1 METTAKQAWIVDL
14 ETGAVLLDKDGTT
27 PTPPASL
34 SKLMTLYMVFER
46 LKQGKLSLDDE
57 FVVSRKA
64 WRMGGSKMFVE
75 VGRRVRL
82 EDLVRGIVVSS
93 GNDACIVV
101 AEGLSG
107 SEAAFADAMNRRAR
121 EIGLAGS
128 HFVNATGWPD
138 AGHAMTPRDI
148 ALLSRRLIE
157 DFPEYYPYFA
167 EKRFRHNRIEQGNRN
182 PLLYR
187 DSGADGLKTGY
198 TRASGYG
205 LAASAVRQ
213 GRRVVLVLTGLK
225 SARARTAEARR
236 LLDWAYAAF
245 RNHTLFESGAAVETA
260 DVWLGDEDT
269 VPLVTERDIRIT
281 LPRASRPGL
290 PDHAAARFAPGA
302 RGEGRLRGSGT
313 GADRQGNEDRGS
325 RDRGAR
331 VRDRRGAAGGR
342 RRCSPGRYVPPSGR
356 GDLPHALGPGAVE
369 AAPRPRSGEPAC
381 ETECSIDRRD
391 RRQAH
396 GSFLAA
402 AQVSCIFPKHA
413 IILWKAP
420 WTATSGRSAKRTSA

>member
-1 METTAKQAWIVDL
+1 
-14 ETGAVLLDKDGTT
+14 
-27 PTPPASL
+27 
-34 SKLMTLYMVFER
+34 MTLYMAFER
-46 LKQGKLSLDDE
+46 LKQGKLSLEDE

-75 VGRRVRL
+75 VGRQVRL

-121 EIGLAGS
+121 EIGLTGS

-138 AGHAMTPRDI
+138 AGHVMTPRDV

-167 EKRFRHNRIEQGNRN
+167 EKSFRHNGIEQGNRN

-205 LAASAVRQ
+205 LAASAIRE

-225 SARARTAEARR
+225 SARQRTSEARR

-245 RNHTLFESGAAVETA
+245 RNHTLFEAGAVVETA
-260 DVWLGDEDT
+260 DVWLGEEDT
-269 VPLVTERDIRIT
+269 VPLVTERDIT
-281 LPRASRPGL
+281 
-290 PDHAAARFAPGA
+290 DHAAARGAPGA
-302 RGEGRLRGSGT
+302 RGEGRIRGSGS

-331 VRDRRGAAGGR
+331 VRDRRGAAPRR
-342 RRCSPGRYVPPSGR
+342 RRCRPGRPVPPSGR
-356 GDLPHALGPGAVE
+356 GDLPHAVGRGAVSAVPRTRRARCRADRNE
-369 AAPRPRSGEPAC
+369 KFAFRFFRTRCSPPPPADPRNSFSAMPDAPADNTPLLAPNATVPAC
-381 ETECSIDRRD
+381 GH
-391 RRQAH
+391 A
-396 GSFLAA
+396 
-402 AQVSCIFPKHA
+402 FPH
-413 IILWKAP
+413 
-420 WTATSGRSAKRTSA
+420 TAEGGRSAGVA